1 MIRMSAQLAIDQRTS
16 YRGLRPL
23 DPRKDLNQV
32 ADLIE
37 EAFTGELEPGGIAAL
52 RDLRMLSRM
61 GPLVGL
67 MARSDPYLEDV
78 LGGFVWIEDDRVVG
92 NVTLQRLD
100 AYGTRW
106 QIANV
111 AVAKGYQ
118 GRGIGRALVVAAL
131 ERIRDKQGGWA
142 VLQVRVDNPVAKGLY
157 ERLGFEA
164 ITQDVWLQLDRLPVD
179 FTPTSEPPAGLRPY
193 HHSEWQA
200 RYTLESACRTEL
212 AQWWRPVRS
221 HDFMQLAEGRLGEK
235 TWELLGRN
243 HMRRWVVQAEHGLS
257 AWLSVDARRWQ
268 GIHRLAFAV
277 HPSVRGQVEHSLVDY
292 ALSFLAEYPRW
303 PVRVEHQGEHR
314 DLIAALE
321 AAGFRAVRNHLAMRY
336 KLNAS
341 LPPMTSSR

>member
-1 MIRMSAQLAIDQRTS
+1 MSAQLAIDQRTS

-23 DPRKDLNQV
+23 DPRRDLNQV

-118 GRGIGRALVVAAL
+118 GRGIGRALVEAAL
-131 ERIRDKQGGWA
+131 ERIGDKRGGWA
-142 VLQVRVDNPVAKGLY
+142 VLQVRVDNPIAKGLY

-164 ITQDVWLQLDRLPVD
+164 ITQDVWLQLDRLPVE
-179 FTPTSEPPAGLRPY
+179 FTPASDPPAGLRRY
-193 HHSEWQA
+193 HHNEWQA

-221 HDFMQLAEGRLGEK
+221 YDYMQLAENRLGEK

-243 HMRRWVVQAEHGLS
+243 RLRRWVVEAERGVA

-268 GIHRLAFAV
+268 GIHRLTFAV
-277 HPSVRGQVEHSLVDY
+277 HPSVRGQYERPLVDY
-292 ALSFLAEYPRW
+292 ALAFLADYPRW
-303 PVRVEHQGEHR
+303 PVRVEHQGEHH
-314 DLIAALE
+314 ALVE
-321 AAGFRAVRNHLAMRY
+321 ALQAVGFRVVRNHLAMRY
-336 KLNAS
+336 KLNAA
-341 LPPMTSSR
+341 SSAPALSR

>member
-1 MIRMSAQLAIDQRTS
+1 MTMSAQLAIDQRTA

-52 RDLRMLSRM
+52 RDLRVLSRM
-61 GPLVGL
+61 GPLVSL

-92 NVTLQRLD
+92 NVTIQRLD
-100 AYGTRW
+100 AYGSRW

-111 AVAKGYQ
+111 AVTKGHQ
-118 GRGIGRALVVAAL
+118 GRGIGQALIKAAL
-131 ERIRDKQGGWA
+131 ERIAERRGSWA
-142 VLQVRVDNPVAKGLY
+142 VLQVRSDNAIAKGLY
-157 ERLGFEA
+157 QHLGFEGLTED
-164 ITQDVWLQLDRLPVD
+164 ILLQLDRLPAQ
-179 FTPTSEPPAGLRPY
+179 TPEAEPPAGLRPY
-193 HHSEWQA
+193 RHDEWQP
-200 RYTLESACRTEL
+200 RYTLEAACRSEL

-221 HDFMQLAEGRLGEK
+221 YDFMQLAESRMGEK
-235 TWELLGRN
+235 IWEVMGRN
-243 HMRRWVVQAEHGLS
+243 RIRRWVMQGAKGFT

-277 HPSVRGQVEHSLVDY
+277 HPSARGQLEQPLVQH
-292 ALSFLAEYPRW
+292 ALAFLSAYPRW

-314 DLIAALE
+314 ELVQALE
-321 AAGFRAVRNHLAMRY
+321 EAGFRTLRNHLAMRC
-336 KLNAS
+336 KVGAG
-341 LPPMTSSR
+341 

>member
-1 MIRMSAQLAIDQRTS
+1 MSAQLVIDQRTS

-78 LGGFVWIEDDRVVG
+78 LGGFVWVEDDRVVG
-92 NVTLQRLD
+92 NVTIQRLD
-100 AYGTRW
+100 AYGSRW
-106 QIANV
+106 QVANV
-111 AVAKGYQ
+111 AVTKDYQ
-118 GRGIGRALVVAAL
+118 GRGIGRALVQAAL
-131 ERIRDKQGGWA
+131 ERIAERRGSWA
-142 VLQVRVDNPVAKGLY
+142 VLQVRSDNPVAKGLY
-157 ERLGFEA
+157 QQLGFENL
-164 ITQDVWLQLDRLPVD
+164 TEDVMLQLDRLPPEVAEA
-179 FTPTSEPPAGLRPY
+179 EPPAGLRPY
-193 HHSEWQA
+193 RHDEWQA

-235 TWELLGRN
+235 VWELAGRN
-243 HMRRWVVQAEHGLS
+243 RMRRWAVQGEHGLA

-268 GIHRLAFAV
+268 GMHRLSLAV
-277 HPSVRGQVEHSLVDY
+277 HPSCRGQLETALVSF
-292 ALSFLAEYPRW
+292 AMSFLAEYPRW
-303 PVRVEHQGEHR
+303 PVRIEHQGEHR
-314 DLIAALE
+314 ELVQTLE
-321 AAGFRAVRNHLAMRY
+321 AAGFRILRNHLAMRY
-336 KLNAS
+336 KVNG
-341 LPPMTSSR
+341 P

>member
-1 MIRMSAQLAIDQRTS
+1 MSAQLAIDQRTS

-23 DPRKDLNQV
+23 DPHKDLNQV

-78 LGGFVWIEDDRVVG
+78 LGGFVWVEDDRVVG
-92 NVTLQRLD
+92 NVTIQRLD
-100 AYGTRW
+100 AYGARW

-111 AVAKGYQ
+111 AVTKGYQ

-131 ERIRDKQGGWA
+131 ERIADRRGSWA
-142 VLQVRVDNPVAKGLY
+142 VLQVRSDNPVAKGLY
-157 ERLGFEA
+157 QRLGFEGL
-164 ITQDVWLQLDRLPVD
+164 TEDVLMQLDRTPSHMAPVE
-179 FTPTSEPPAGLRPY
+179 TPAGLRPY
-193 HHSEWQA
+193 QPGEWQA
-200 RYTLESACRTEL
+200 RYTLESACRSEL

-221 HDFMQLAEGRLGEK
+221 HDFMQLAESRLGEK
-235 TWELLGRN
+235 VWETLGRN
-243 HMRRWVVQAEHGLS
+243 RMRRWVIQGEHGLA
-257 AWLSVDARRWQ
+257 AWLSIDARRWQ

-277 HPSVRGQVEHSLVDY
+277 HPRRRGQLEQILASY
-292 ALSFLAEYPRW
+292 ALSFLSEYPGW

-314 DLIAALE
+314 ELIQALE
-321 AAGFRAVRNHLAMRY
+321 GVGFRVLRNHLAMRY
-336 KLNAS
+336 KVTAS
-341 LPPMTSSR
+341 

>member
-1 MIRMSAQLAIDQRTS
+1 MSAQLAIDQRTS

-52 RDLRMLSRM
+52 RDLRVLSHM

-92 NVTLQRLD
+92 NVTIQRLD

-111 AVAKGYQ
+111 AVTKAYQ
-118 GRGIGRALVVAAL
+118 NRGIGRALVEAAL
-131 ERIRDKQGGWA
+131 ERIADRRGSWA
-142 VLQVRVDNPVAKGLY
+142 VLQVRSDNPIAKGLY
-157 ERLGFEA
+157 QQLGFEGL
-164 ITQDVWLQLDRLPVD
+164 TEDVLMQLDRPPSQVTPV
-179 FTPTSEPPAGLRPY
+179 EPPAGLHPY
-193 HHSEWQA
+193 RHDQWQA
-200 RYTLESACRTEL
+200 RYTLESACRSTL

-221 HDFMQLAEGRLGEK
+221 HDFMQLAESRLGEK
-235 TWELLGRN
+235 FWEALGRN
-243 HMRRWVVQAEHGLS
+243 RIRRWVIQGEHGLA
-257 AWLSVDARRWQ
+257 AWLSIDAYRWQ

-277 HPSVRGQVEHSLVDY
+277 HPSCRGQVEQALVDY
-292 ALSFLAEYPRW
+292 ALLFLADYPGW

-314 DLIAALE
+314 ELVQALE
-321 AAGFRAVRNHLAMRY
+321 AAGFRMVRNHLAMRF
-336 KLNAS
+336 KLTAS
-341 LPPMTSSR
+341 

>member
-1 MIRMSAQLAIDQRTS
+1 MAMSAQLAIDQRTS

-92 NVTLQRLD
+92 NVTIQRLD
-100 AYGTRW
+100 AYGSRW

-111 AVAKGYQ
+111 AVTKDYQ
-118 GRGIGRALVVAAL
+118 GRGIGRALVEAAL
-131 ERIRDKQGGWA
+131 ERIAERRGSWA
-142 VLQVRVDNPVAKGLY
+142 VLQVRADNAVARGLY
-157 ERLGFEA
+157 QHLGFEGL
-164 ITQDVWLQLDRLPVD
+164 TEDVLMQLDRLPAQVA
-179 FTPTSEPPAGLRPY
+179 PAEPPAGLRPY
-193 HHSEWQA
+193 QHGEWQA
-200 RYTLESACRTEL
+200 RYTLEAACRSDL

-221 HDFMQLAEGRLGEK
+221 HDFMQLAESRLGEK
-235 TWELLGRN
+235 VWELMGRN
-243 HMRRWVVQAEHGLS
+243 RVRRWAVQGEHGLA

-268 GIHRLAFAV
+268 GIHRLALAV
-277 HPSVRGQVEHSLVDY
+277 HPSCRGPLEQPLIDF
-292 ALSFLAEYPRW
+292 ALSFLAEYPHW
-303 PVRVEHQGEHR
+303 PVRIEHQGEHR
-314 DLIAALE
+314 ELVQALE
-321 AAGFRAVRNHLAMRY
+321 AAGFRMVRNHLAMRY
-336 KLNAS
+336 KISGA
-341 LPPMTSSR
+341 

>member
-1 MIRMSAQLAIDQRTS
+1 MSAQLAIDQRTS

-78 LGGFVWIEDDRVVG
+78 LGGFVWIEDDQVVG
-92 NVTLQRLD
+92 NVTIQRLD
-100 AYGTRW
+100 AYGSRW

-111 AVAKGYQ
+111 AVTKDYQ
-118 GRGIGRALVVAAL
+118 SRGIGRTLVEAAL
-131 ERIRDKQGGWA
+131 DRIAERRGSWA
-142 VLQVRVDNPVAKGLY
+142 VLQVRADNPVARSLY
-157 ERLGFEA
+157 QRLGFEGL
-164 ITQDVWLQLDRLPVD
+164 TEEVSLQLDRLPAQ
-179 FTPTSEPPAGLRPY
+179 TPPAEPPAGLRPY
-193 HHSEWQA
+193 LPGEWQA
-200 RYTLESACRTEL
+200 RYTLESACRSEL

-221 HDFMQLAEGRLGEK
+221 HDFMQLAESRLGEK
-235 TWELLGRN
+235 LWELMGRN
-243 HMRRWVVQAEHGLS
+243 RVRRWAVQGEHALA

-268 GIHRLAFAV
+268 GIHRLAVAV
-277 HPSVRGQVEHSLVDY
+277 HPSCRGQLEQSLVSY
-292 ALSFLAEYPRW
+292 ALAFLAEYPRW

-314 DLIAALE
+314 ELVQALE
-321 AAGFRAVRNHLAMRY
+321 AAGFRVVRNHLAMRY
-336 KLNAS
+336 KIAG
-341 LPPMTSSR
+341 T